1 MARVRKSAKFKST
14 VVLELLRG
22 ESAEE
27 LSCKYG
33 ITMAELSA
41 WRDEFIENGIQGFK
55 RNPEESKQAKANEAI
70 HRFVENYNHQ
80 WLIYR
85 LGYKSP
91 IEYRKE
97 YEAKVA

>member
-1 MARVRKSAKFKST
+1 MSRVRKSAKFKST

-27 LSCKYG
+27 LSRKYG

-55 RNPEESKQAKANEAI
+55 RNPEETKLAKAERRIGQLEMELDLVKKKNALVAKT
-70 HRFVENYNHQ
+70 R
-80 WLIYR
+80 
-85 LGYKSP
+85 KS
-91 IEYRKE
+91 
-97 YEAKVA
+97 

>member
-1 MARVRKSAKFKST
+1 MSRVRKSAKFKST

-27 LSCKYG
+27 LSRKYG

-55 RNPEESKQAKANEAI
+55 RNPEESKLAKAERRIGQLEMELDLGADEAD
-70 HRFVENYNHQ
+70 RAQ
-80 WLIYR
+80 
-85 LGYKSP
+85 GQQGQ
-91 IEYRKE
+91 
-97 YEAKVA
+97 A

>member
-1 MARVRKSAKFKST
+1 MSRVRKSAKFKST

-27 LSCKYG
+27 LSRKYG

-55 RNPEESKQAKANEAI
+55 RNPEESKLAKAERRIGQLEMELDLVTKTHWWRKQERARG
-70 HRFVENYNHQ
+70 HVEG
-80 WLIYR
+80 R
-85 LGYKSP
+85 
-91 IEYRKE
+91 
-97 YEAKVA
+97 AV

>member
-1 MARVRKSAKFKST
+1 MSRVRKSAKFKST

-27 LSCKYG
+27 LSRKYG

-55 RNPEESKQAKANEAI
+55 RNPEESKLAKAERRIGQLELELDLGADEAD
-70 HRFVENYNHQ
+70 RAQ
-80 WLIYR
+80 
-85 LGYKSP
+85 GQQGQ
-91 IEYRKE
+91 
-97 YEAKVA
+97 A